1 MQSPTKIVCPK
12 CGERK
17 PRTRHHVYPQR
28 FYGRGKNNTLTID
41 LCQSCHT
48 LLERMIPKEKMPD
61 SFYINVVWRFL
72 DTMHPPLEGGY
83 NEQGERRLQSP
94 NRGKT

>member
-12 CGERK
+12 CKEK
-17 PRTRHHVYPQR
+17 KSRTRHHVYPQR

-48 LLERMIPKEKMPD
+48 LLEKMIPKEKMPNA
-61 SFYINVVWRFL
+61 FYLNVLRRFL
-72 DTMHPPLEGGY
+72 EVHHIPLQGGY
-83 NEQGERRLQSP
+83 NERYGFSIGP
-94 NRGKT
+94 PK